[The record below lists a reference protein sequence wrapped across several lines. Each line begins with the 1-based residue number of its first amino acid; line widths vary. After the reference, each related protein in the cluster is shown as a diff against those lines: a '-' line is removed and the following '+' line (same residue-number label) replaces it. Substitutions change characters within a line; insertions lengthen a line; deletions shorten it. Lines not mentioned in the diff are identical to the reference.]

1 MPYPANS
8 TLTAGIDNIAGTSGN
23 DTIIGGSGAAGAAST
38 LGSADVINGGAG
50 TDKLMLTTE
59 GAAAVSATPN
69 LTSVEQVFVQA
80 TTTVGG
86 TTVNMVN
93 ATGTTEIWNQRST
106 DAVGLAV
113 TNVQALATVGVKGEI
128 TGGSSYQVGFKDSL
142 ASGTADSVSI
152 ALDGATITNLGV
164 GGMTAANEFET
175 INIVATGSNTVTKLI
190 QGTGA
195 GVLAATQTVKVS
207 GDGKLSLGAT
217 ALAATVTTLDASA
230 NNGGVTATVA
240 AGSGA
245 QTITGGKGNDT
256 FLMGATLTTADKV
269 DGGAGTDIIGVSTG
283 ASLVSGLQVTG
294 FETLD
299 IRDADNQTGANAFDV
314 SKLSG
319 ITTLKVGGA
328 LNGTVAGAQT
338 TTVNNLAKG
347 AAVEINA
354 ALGNA
359 AGDTLEVNVKDSG
372 AGSPN
377 DVIDVL
383 VKGSTAINTTGVLAV
398 KDIETVNLTAD
409 KSTAV
414 GSVTHTVADL
424 TANQA
429 LTVNVKAGTAGLD
442 IADLNATSLVLF
454 DATAAT
460 AAVSVTT
467 AGGTAFTA
475 TNGVAFKMGAAAD
488 TLVLTGS
495 TTAGGDFFV
504 TGGAGGDKITLTAAA
519 AAAAENEVLVYSAA
533 TDSQSGKTAAGAT
546 KFDVITSFDDAA
558 ALVTDKID
566 VKAFNIAAGQ
576 QSVFVKTPGTAIN
589 DAGEVAAADQLNFFV
604 NAGSKNGV
612 AVVAAADV
620 DGNTAGAQAG
630 VYVFVDANGDGNFDA
645 ATDMTVALVGA
656 TAANIEAGTFVF
668 A

>member
-1 MPYPANS
+1 
-8 TLTAGIDNIAGTSGN
+8 
-23 DTIIGGSGAAGAAST
+23 
-38 LGSADVINGGAG
+38 
-50 TDKLMLTTE
+50 MLTTE
-59 GAAAVSATPN
+59 GGAAVSATPN

-80 TTTVGG
+80 TTTAGG

-113 TNVQALATVGVKGEI
+113 TNVQELATVGVKGEI

-175 INIVATGSNTVTKLI
+175 INIVATGSNTVTNLI
-190 QGTGA
+190 QGTGVGA
-195 GVLAATQTVKVS
+195 LAATQTVKVS

-245 QTITGGKGNDT
+245 QTITGGKGNAT

-299 IRDADNQTGANAFDV
+299 IRGADNQTGANAFDV

-328 LNGTVAGAQT
+328 LNGTAAAQT

-429 LTVNVKAGTAGLD
+429 LTVNVKAGTAGLT

-495 TTAGGDFFV
+495 TIAGGDFFV
-504 TGGAGGDKITLTAAA
+504 TGGAGGDKITLTTAG
-519 AAAAENEVLVYSAA
+519 AENEVLVYSAA

-558 ALVTDKID
+558 AFVTDKID